1 MSVRDMTDGTQFLK
15 TSRLLLVVT
24 TILLIVTFAIR
35 EYSADQPGW
44 VPGTIATWPLP
55 RGDAQIKTYG
65 PIAFV
70 SGFDQ
75 PIVSSSGLLATL
87 DGTTLRCDIPR
98 DPKTLKRRPVYEIS
112 SSPSGAILAEL
123 SDQHLAVIQP
133 TGAIGLVNIYDN
145 FSLHLDGYGADAD
158 HFVVRHSE
166 DWSSYRRHP
175 RQAGH
180 SGETPVDESWTLPVR
195 PWFEFS
201 GQATVLKANGGR
213 WLALIRSRLVLGNS
227 KMELLDELELSQ
239 HGDVIICTGD
249 NEYVVAHDGA
259 FSPLKKVVIEGNS
272 LRKIGQELFPGPRC
286 RMLASSK
293 TRGLLL
299 VACVSTRRTGTGLFK
314 NTKAGWGRLEL
325 IDTRQWQ
332 RIASHEVDFDYSGGV
347 WTPPWRRAV
356 FSPNGETIF
365 VITDSDQVREIDLD
379 TWVRLSGE
387 PAMVESSRPPPNR

>member
-1 MSVRDMTDGTQFLK
+1 MSVRATTDGSQFSK
-15 TSRLLLVVT
+15 TSRLLLVVA
-24 TILLIVTFAIR
+24 TILLIVTLGIR
-35 EYSADQPGW
+35 KYSDDQPGW

-55 RGDAQIKTYG
+55 QGDAQIETYG
-65 PIAFV
+65 RIAFV

-133 TGAIGLVNIYDN
+133 TGAIELINIGN
-145 FSLHLDGYGADAD
+145 HFSLHLDGYGADAD

-180 SGETPVDESWTLPVR
+180 SSETPVNESWTLPVE
-195 PWFEFS
+195 PWFQFL

-213 WLALIRSRLVLGNS
+213 WLALIRSRLVLGDS
-227 KMELLDELELSQ
+227 KMEILDELELSQ
-239 HGDVIICTGD
+239 HGDVLIRTGD

-286 RMLASSK
+286 RLLASSK

-314 NTKAGWGRLEL
+314 NTKAGWVKLEL

-332 RIASHEVDFDYSGGV
+332 RIASHEVDFDYNGGV
-347 WTPPWRRAV
+347 PTPPWGQAV
-356 FSPNGETIF
+356 FSPNGETLF
-365 VITDSDQVREIDLD
+365 VITDSDQVREIDVD
-379 TWVRLSGE
+379 TWARLSGE
-387 PAMVESSRPPPNR
+387 SARVECSRPPPHR